1 MGTIIVG
8 GTTTIELELDNTTLW
23 YMRLR
28 HMGERGMM
36 ELHKRKLLKGIK
48 TCKLELCKCCVLGGK
63 KGCSSRQPHIRQK
76 RFLIMFIQT
85 FGG

>member
-8 GTTTIELELDNTTLW
+8 GATIIKLELDNTTLQH
-23 YMRLR
+23 MRLR

-36 ELHKRKLLKGIK
+36 EFHKRKLLKGIK
-48 TCKLELCKCCVLGGK
+48 TCKLELSKCCVFGGK
-63 KGCSSRQPHIRQK
+63 KRCSSRQPHTRQK